1 MGNAEANSENEF
13 GQWLNSPELKELR
26 EAWNEAERQQNAED
40 DAWWDSL
47 NYDGKSQAFR
57 QIVKLMY
64 KAEVKDKGSY
74 RYAIYYVFG
83 LDYGDGLTH
92 YMQLHNLIGQGLDA
106 EQKAYTKDNKDERS
120 DNTSDQPLPLP

>member
-47 NYDGKSQAFR
+47 NYYGKSQAFR

-74 RYAIYYVFG
+74 RYAIYDVFG